1 MDRTAVITGA
11 TGLLGKEITFS
22 LFRNSYNVV
31 INYLRSEEVAK
42 SLAEMIGET
51 SLLVR
56 ADISKFNDV
65 KDMAELVYRRFG
77 NIDVLINNAGITR
90 DSLLLKF
97 KEVDWDEIISVNLK
111 GAFNCIRA
119 FAPIMKDGGHII
131 NISSYSGLKGKV
143 GQVAYSSSKAA
154 LIGLTKSVA
163 REFANRNIKVN
174 AITPGYMPSKM
185 GISAEKAMVMA
196 KEESLLKTLS
206 DPQEVSRFIIFLI
219 GTKSITGQVFN
230 LDSRIV

>member
-11 TGLLGKEITFS
+11 TGLLGKEITFC
-22 LFRNSYNVV
+22 LFKNSYNVV
-31 INYLRSEEVAK
+31 INYFRSEDVAK
-42 SLAEMIGET
+42 DMAKTIGET
-51 SLLVR
+51 ALLVK
-56 ADISKFNDV
+56 ADISKSNDV
-65 KDMAELVYRRFG
+65 MEMAELVYRRFG
-77 NIDVLINNAGITR
+77 NIDVLINNAAIAR

-97 KEVDWDEIISVNLK
+97 KEVDWDEIISINLK
-111 GAFNCIRA
+111 GAFNCIKA

-131 NISSYSGLKGKV
+131 NISSYSGLKGKE

-154 LIGLTKSVA
+154 LIGLTKSLA

-185 GISAEKAMVMA
+185 GTSAEKAMLKA

-206 DPQEVSRFIIFLI
+206 DPQEVSRFIIYLI
-219 GTKSITGQVFN
+219 GTKNITGQVFC
-230 LDSRIV
+230 LDSRII